1 MKKTFL
7 FANLLI
13 LLASCNQGDEKPVS
27 IETTVKKDSALPAT
41 KPQVSHYTI
50 PDLSPMDMIYYPA
63 DYPLK
68 KMSGNIISA
77 PLARIIYSR
86 PQTQRRKIFGE
97 LVKYN
102 QPWRLGANESTEIE
116 FFSPATIQNKTIKP
130 GRYILYCIPQETK
143 WTIVLNSNIY
153 SWGLKQDSTK
163 DLLQFDCPLE
173 KNNTIIEYFTM
184 SFEGE
189 GKNALLLILWDNVK
203 TNLVIKF

>member
-1 MKKTFL
+1 MKKNFL

-203 TNLVIKF
+203 TNLAIKF

>member
-116 FFSPATIQNKTIKP
+116 FFSLATIQNKTIKP

-203 TNLVIKF
+203 TNLAIKF

>member
-86 PQTQRRKIFGE
+86 PQTQQRKIFGE

-116 FFSPATIQNKTIKP
+116 FFSPATIHNKTIKP

-203 TNLVIKF
+203 TNLAIKF

>member
-116 FFSPATIQNKTIKP
+116 FFSPASIQNKTIKP

-203 TNLVIKF
+203 TNLAIKF